1 MSLRNLDFGIFCSLR
16 NFIITSRI
24 SQHYLQTCFLTN
36 PYEEE
41 NDEPAFYL
49 HQEKYFDIMSKN

>member
-1 MSLRNLDFGIFCSLR
+1 MSLRNLDFGIFCSLC

-36 PYEEE
+36 LYKEE
-41 NDEPAFYL
+41 NDDLTFYL
-49 HQEKYFDIMSKN
+49 Q